1 MNFHFGDFNPLPML
15 GDFLN
20 PPPDFQPKLES
31 PSLRPFLEPPPMMNW
46 GDPSSSIG
54 GGWGDPFPDP
64 FLGGGFGDRQD
75 NSRLQP
81 SSDNQIRDRVSEL

>member
-1 MNFHFGDFNPLPML
+1 MNFNFGDFNPLPML

-20 PPPDFQPKLES
+20 SPPDFQPKLES

-46 GDPSSSIG
+46 GDPSPSIG
-54 GGWGDPFPDP
+54 GGWGDPYPDP

-75 NSRLQP
+75 NSRL
-81 SSDNQIRDRVSEL
+81 